1 MEKSCPQNGLHRD
14 SAWHTS
20 TSLLARLKESPANP
34 SWSVFYRRYAPLV
47 LSFARRKGCD
57 PQQAEDVLQET
68 MLRLVRALPGF
79 RYDRQRGGFR
89 AYLLKVVQNV
99 IWSDLAKASRK
110 RTAEA
115 EVHRSVS
122 LPSAKIEK
130 EWERAWQ
137 ANLVA
142 EAMDRVRTRIT
153 QTTYE
158 SFLLYA
164 VEGRSALAVARQLGI
179 DRNAVYQHRNRT
191 IRLLRDEVERI
202 ACDREWEG
210 RY

>member
-1 MEKSCPQNGLHRD
+1 MEKICPQNGQYRD

-20 TSLLARLKESPANP
+20 TSLLNRLKESASNP
-34 SWSVFYRRYAPLV
+34 SWGVFYRRYAPLV

-68 MLRLVRALPGF
+68 MLRLARTLPRF
-79 RYDRQRGGFR
+79 RYDRDKGGFR

-99 IWSDLAKASRK
+99 IWSDLAKATRK
-110 RTAEA
+110 KTAEA
-115 EVHRSVS
+115 ELQRSVS
-122 LPSAKIEK
+122 LPSADIEE
-130 EWERAWQ
+130 EWDRAWQ
-137 ANLVA
+137 ANIAA

-153 QTTYE
+153 PTTYE

-164 VEGRSALAVARQLGI
+164 VEGRSADAVAGQLGI
-179 DRNAVYQHRNRT
+179 DRNAVYQHRNRI